1 MTFAKRNIFQDK
13 KTHNMKAYFLLLL
26 TLLLLSPARSN
37 PQSVIRNPPS
47 DTWTITADN
56 IDPANYYGITV
67 ANGMIGLVSSPDPM
81 KVKDVVLNGAYDNYQ
96 RGRVSNILKG
106 FNFVNMDLDVDGRR
120 VGRGNISGYRQTLD
134 MRGARLTT
142 TFDVGDQISV
152 SHSVMALRHLPFCAL
167 SIVEITAKKD
177 VTITPMSVIEAPDIL
192 QDVRNYYAQ
201 IDRPHVL
208 INLLTSVGK
217 SPSGKY
223 TVAAS
228 NSFVFEEKHGEEPA
242 LIHEDWDYN
251 RHLLKFNKKLRAGQT
266 YRFAVVGTVISSAH
280 TVDAHNEAERLTIY
294 AALERTERLLKRHRG
309 EWDKLWASDIV
320 IDGPVEDARAVRSAL
335 YHLYSFAREGTALS
349 LSPMG
354 LSGLGYN
361 GHVFWDTELWMY
373 PPLLVL
379 HPEIARS
386 LLEFRY
392 QLLGAAKQNAFEHGY
407 KGAMYPWESTTT
419 GQEETPVWALT
430 GPFQQ
435 HISGCVAWA
444 AWQYYLV
451 TKDQEWLRT
460 RGWPILKEVADFWTS
475 RVERNGPGRY
485 DINNVIGANEWQE
498 NIDNNAFTNGMAK
511 TVLAYATDAARELSL
526 SPDPDWM
533 HVAENIPLLKF
544 PDGVTRENA
553 TYDGVTIKQAD
564 VNLLAYP
571 LRVVTDPA
579 QVKKDLDYYEPR
591 MAKDGPAM
599 GNAILSVLAS
609 RGGDPARA
617 YDLWVKSY
625 KPNEVPPFGVLAET
639 AGGTNPYF
647 ATGAG
652 GFLQATLM
660 GFGGLDITPQGIV
673 QLKTRLPK
681 QWKGLT
687 ITGVGVERKGFMV
700 R

>member
-1 MTFAKRNIFQDK
+1 
-13 KTHNMKAYFLLLL
+13 MKSTYALLPALLFLCTSLL
-26 TLLLLSPARSN
+26 PAQTG
-37 PQSVIRNPPS
+37 PQSDAWKIV
-47 DTWTITADN
+47 ADR
-56 IDPANYYGITV
+56 IDPANYFGITV

-106 FNFVNMDLDVDGRR
+106 FNFVNMDLDVDGQR
-120 VGRGNISGYRQTLD
+120 VSRGNISGYRQTLD
-134 MRGARLTT
+134 MRQAQLTT
-142 TFDVGDQISV
+142 TYDVGDKIAV
-152 SHSVMALRHLPFCAL
+152 SHTVMALRHLPFCAL
-167 SIVEITAKKD
+167 SIVEITAKKE
-177 VTITPMSVIEAPDIL
+177 VTITPMSVIESPDIL

-201 IDRPHVL
+201 IDRPHVM
-208 INLLTSVGK
+208 ISLLTSVGK
-217 SPSGKY
+217 SPTGKY

-251 RHLLKFNKKLRAGQT
+251 RHLLKFNKKLKAGQT

-309 EWDKLWASDIV
+309 EWDKLWSSDIA
-320 IDGPVEDARAVRSAL
+320 IDGPVEEARAVHSAM
-335 YHLYSFAREGTALS
+335 YHLYSFAREGTAFS

-386 LLEFRY
+386 LLEFRF
-392 QLLGAAKQNAFEHGY
+392 QLLDEAKQNAFEHGY

-435 HISGCVAWA
+435 HISGCVGWA
-444 AWQYYLV
+444 AWHYYLV
-451 TKDQEWLRT
+451 TRDKEWLRT
-460 RGWPILKEVADFWTS
+460 RGWPILKEVADFWAS

-511 TVLAYATDAARELSL
+511 TVLAYATDAARELGL
-526 SPDPDWM
+526 APDPDWM
-533 HVAENIPLLKF
+533 HVADNIPILKF

-579 QVKKDLDYYEPR
+579 QIKKDLDYYEPR

-599 GNAILSVLAS
+599 GNAILSLLAA

-660 GFGGLDITPQGIV
+660 GFGGLDITPAGIV
-673 QLKTRLPK
+673 QMKTKLPK
-681 QWKGLT
+681 GWKGLT
-687 ITGVGVERKGFMV
+687 LTGIGVERKTFTV
-700 R
+700 K